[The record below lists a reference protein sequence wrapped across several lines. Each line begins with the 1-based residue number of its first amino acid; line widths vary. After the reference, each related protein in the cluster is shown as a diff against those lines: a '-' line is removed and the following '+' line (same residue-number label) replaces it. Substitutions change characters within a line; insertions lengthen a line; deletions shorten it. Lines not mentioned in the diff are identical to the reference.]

1 MSSPLLSSLL
11 TLLESGVDLGV
22 TACLI
27 ALLVL
32 HRDSVKLHWRRG
44 LVVGLLV
51 LGVVVPQNL
60 TTIFY
65 ISPDRMVGDLG
76 PQGLEEIM
84 EGAALAGVIIGATV
98 GTAARVIWYTV
109 ITCVVVAE
117 WQRLRPDA
125 PLLGQALLARAR
137 ARPLALALGMGL
149 LAGALSA
156 WIFDL
161 IQVDMGQAIELLQ
174 EYFPGLAESSAGT
187 RVLVALPLGV
197 YAALVEELVFR
208 GALLGFLLRVGRERR
223 WVVLAS
229 SVVTSLTWALLHLSV
244 TDMPLV
250 KLTQIFLIGLGLAA
264 IARRWG
270 IEAAILAHL
279 GLNLAGLAGML
290 VLGS

>member
-1 MSSPLLSSLL
+1 VSSQLISSVLA
-11 TLLESGVDLGV
+11 LLESGVDLAV
-22 TACLI
+22 TGCLI

-76 PQGLEEIM
+76 PQGLEDIM
-84 EGAALAGVIIGATV
+84 EGAVLAGVIVGSTV
-98 GTAARVIWYTV
+98 GTAMRVIWYTV
-109 ITCVVVAE
+109 LTCVVVTE

-125 PLLGQALLARAR
+125 PLLGQALLARV
-137 ARPLALALGMGL
+137 RPLSLAFGLGL

-161 IQVDMGQAIELLQ
+161 IQVDMGRAIELLQ
-174 EYFPGLAESSAGT
+174 AYFPGLAESSVGT

-208 GALLGFLLRVGRERR
+208 GALLGFLLRVGREQR
-223 WVVLAS
+223 WVVVAAS
-229 SVVTSLTWALLHLSV
+229 VATSLAWALLHLSV
-244 TDMPLV
+244 TDMPLI

-290 VLGS
+290 VLGA